1 MQIIPAIDLKDGN
14 CVRLLKGEEGSETIF
29 SDSPV
34 QQAKKWQDCGALTL
48 HLVDLDG
55 AFTGSP
61 KNREVIKDIVRS
73 VQCAVQLGGGIRDIE
88 TIDDYISTGISRII
102 LGTAAFRDPG
112 LLSRACEK
120 YPGKIAVGLDTKGG
134 KIAIKGW
141 KETIED
147 STEQVLKNM
156 KDAGVSLIINTN
168 VDRDGT
174 LDGIDINDVKEFME
188 MSPVPVVASGGIST
202 DTDLQKLSALNTDKL
217 YGAILGKSIYQGT
230 IDLKTAIQ
238 KYHNNDAI

>member
-29 SDSPV
+29 SKNPV
-34 QQAKKWQDCGALTL
+34 EQAKKWESCGATTL

-61 KNREVIKDIVRS
+61 KNQGVIKDIVRR
-73 VQCAVQLGGGIRDIE
+73 VNCATQVGGGIRE
-88 TIDDYISTGISRII
+88 LQAIDDYINSGVSRII
-102 LGTAAFRDPG
+102 LGTAAFKDPE
-112 LLSRACEK
+112 LLKNACDK
-120 YPGKIAVGLDTKGG
+120 YPGKIAVGIDTKGG

-147 STEQVLKNM
+147 STEQVLNNL
-156 KDAGVSLIINTN
+156 KDIGVSLIIYTN

-174 LDGIDINDVKEFME
+174 MQGIDIDSVNEFIK
-188 MSPVPVVASGGIST
+188 MSPVPVIASGGIST
-202 DTDLQKLSALNTDKL
+202 DNDLENLSRLNSDKL
-217 YGAILGKSIYQGT
+217 YGAILGKSIYKGT
-230 IDLKTAIQ
+230 IDLQKAIER
-238 KYHNNDAI
+238 YHNNAI

>member
-29 SDSPV
+29 SQNPV
-34 QQAKKWQDCGALTL
+34 EQAKKWESCGATTL

-61 KNREVIKDIVRS
+61 KNQGVIKDIVRS
-73 VQCAVQLGGGIRDIE
+73 IDCDAQVGGGIRE
-88 TIDDYISTGISRII
+88 LQAIDDYINSGVSRII
-102 LGTAAFRDPG
+102 LGTAAFKDPE
-112 LLSRACEK
+112 LLKNACDK
-120 YPGKIAVGLDTKGG
+120 YPGKIAVGIDTKGG

-147 STEQVLKNM
+147 STEQVLNNL
-156 KDAGVSLIINTN
+156 KDIGVSLIIYTN

-174 LDGIDINDVKEFME
+174 MQGIDIDSVNEFIKL
-188 MSPVPVVASGGIST
+188 SPVPVIASGGIST
-202 DTDLQKLSALNTDKL
+202 DNDLDNLNRLNSDKL
-217 YGAILGKSIYQGT
+217 CGAILGKSIYQGT
-230 IDLKTAIQ
+230 IDLKEAI
-238 KYHNNDAI
+238 KRYHNNAI